1 MERGKSVVPKRR
13 YRFGD
18 FPNHSCVRGSN
29 SRNRPSTMPK
39 RKARVQQC
47 GDAAKKAGRKPTPL
61 SQEQQDDLE
70 NDGFIILDYVREGG
84 NISEQMRGNL
94 IDIMLENG
102 SCILNNSSDG
112 TAGDLSRLMMS
123 VEPCDIPG
131 KLAMRVVRR
140 LLRQFPF
147 LKMGKA
153 AYLSSLEHGHD
164 QLPHIDVS
172 NPDESLRAYVD
183 RQMVPL
189 SVIITYREPAILNV
203 WRGSHKLVWASGR
216 RGARKRCFG
225 ERIKV
230 PPYSAIVFRQDLVHA
245 GTSYDSPN
253 LRLHLFLDLDVPDY
267 SNDPT
272 KIKLMDSTYFRMKA
286 T

>member
-1 MERGKSVVPKRR
+1 MERGKSVAPMRR
-13 YRFGD
+13 YDFGD
-18 FPNHSCVRGSN
+18 FPNHNRVRGYT
-29 SRNRPSTMPK
+29 SRNRPATMPK

-47 GDAAKKAGRKPTPL
+47 CNAARKAGRKPTPL
-61 SQEQQDDLE
+61 SQEQQHDLD
-70 NDGFIILDYVREGG
+70 NDGFVILDYVREGG

-102 SCILNNSSDG
+102 SFILNNSSDG
-112 TAGDLSRLMMS
+112 TAGDLSRLMMG

-164 QLPHIDVS
+164 QLPHIDLS
-172 NPDESLRAYVD
+172 SPSDLLNAYVD

-203 WRGSHKLVWASGR
+203 WRGSHRLVWASR
-216 RGARKRCFG
+216 RKDARKRCFG
-225 ERIKV
+225 ERITV

-267 SNDPT
+267 SNDPA